1 MGLVT
6 TAIGA
11 LPTYAEAGLAA
22 PALLASL
29 RVVQGLAVGA
39 EWGGAA
45 VLSVEHAPPGRRGL
59 FGSFTQLGSPAG
71 MLLATLVFFG
81 VRKATGPA
89 VFLGF
94 GSRIPFLLSIFLVAV
109 GLFVRLRL
117 TDAEVFDRL
126 RSRDELARL
135 PIVQVLRTDAR
146 NVVITTGLRLSQIGL
161 FVLLTTYSLSY
172 LQDSFGKG
180 SGVGLVAVLISS
192 ALGFLSTP
200 GWALLPDSVGRRPP
214 YLFGALASVAA
225 LVLFFA
231 GTGSAVLVVV
241 VAIVFGVNVVHDAM
255 HGPQAAWFAELF
267 DTRVRY
273 SGSSLGYHIGAV
285 LSGGFAPLIAASLL
299 VAGGGRP
306 RRSSAISRCWR
317 RSPWAPPA
325 WPGRR
330 AGSRSDE
337 RGPPDLP
344 QRLRH
349 GLRRVSVGRAVA
361 APRRPGPPV
370 PRAELLDGAGPH
382 AGGGRVRRAVPGRR
396 ARSPRHLRRLPRR
409 RRRRRRAVPGQRTER
424 RGLGDGGGD
433 RDAGIRH
440 HPVADLRAAVC
451 PGAPALHA
459 GPPHRWPGGVEH
471 RHILFEQCRTQFGP
485 GRPDPARPALRDRRR
500 ISGGLLQAVGGL
512 VGGRRR
518 AARPAASAA
527 CSPTPPR
534 CTTSST
540 RAATS
545 RCPGRSCASRR
556 RNAPRCCSRP
566 GPHRAASASPRPTPR
581 RSSSPGRRRRWCA
594 SPCGRC
600 GRPPRSWAGTR
611 GRSRCSPW

>member
-1 MGLVT
+1 MRQSPSASARRSHHGDGKHSPAPTGSLPCNHVTLTSPAAASAGDLPARPGLRTVAAGSMIGTTIEWYDFYLYATASALVFKPLFFPNISPSAGTLASFATYAAGFGARPLGAVLSGHFGDRLGRKTVLVAALLVMGLVT

-71 MLLATLVFFG
+71 MLLATSVFFG

-89 VFLGF
+89 AFLGF
-94 GSRIPFLLSIFLVAV
+94 GWRIPFLLSIFLVAV

-200 GWALLPDSVGRRPP
+200 GWALLSDRVGRRPP
-214 YLFGALASVAA
+214 YLFGALVSVVA
-225 LVLFFA
+225 LVLFFVAA
-231 GTGSAVLVVV
+231 GTGSAVLVV

-255 HGPQAAWFAELF
+255 YGPQAAWFAELF

-306 RRSSAISRCWR
+306 WLIVGYFAVLAAIT
-317 RSPWAPPA
+317 
-325 WPGRR
+325 
-330 AGSRSDE
+330 
-337 RGPPDLP
+337 
-344 QRLRH
+344 
-349 GLRRVSVGRAVA
+349 VGA
-361 APRRPGPPV
+361 A
-370 PRAELLDGAGPH
+370 
-382 AGGGRVRRAVPGRR
+382 
-396 ARSPRHLRRLPRR
+396 
-409 RRRRRRAVPGQRTER
+409 
-424 RGLGDGGGD
+424 
-433 RDAGIRH
+433 
-440 HPVADLRAAVC
+440 C
-451 PGAPALHA
+451 
-459 GPPHRWPGGVEH
+459 
-471 RHILFEQCRTQFGP
+471 
-485 GRPDPARPALRDRRR
+485 
-500 ISGGLLQAVGGL
+500 
-512 VGGRRR
+512 
-518 AARPAASAA
+518 AARE
-527 CSPTPPR
+527 
-534 CTTSST
+534 
-540 RAATS
+540 
-545 RCPGRSCASRR
+545 
-556 RNAPRCCSRP
+556 
-566 GPHRAASASPRPTPR
+566 
-581 RSSSPGRRRRWCA
+581 
-594 SPCGRC
+594 
-600 GRPPRSWAGTR
+600 TR
-611 GRSRCSPW
+611 GEPIG